1 MATVSACCSFGTLG
15 GLEVNYGLRSPMP
28 LRKLFILYLN
38 ISSIA
43 LNLYFIS
50 MHCGHAVLLFFMGFL
65 GRDFGVFKKGFRG
78 KKTQGSKVCIERDFR
93 GF

>member
-50 MHCGHAVLLFFMGFL
+50 MHCGHAVLLFFMGMFQQVPIAAIGPL
-65 GRDFGVFKKGFRG
+65 LPYEMNRR
-78 KKTQGSKVCIERDFR
+78 
-93 GF
+93 